1 MDKSF
6 FKILIVDDDEATR
19 GLYKEVF
26 SEAGF
31 IVIEAADGVEGL
43 EKVTAEKPDVI
54 FSGIIMPRLDGFGF
68 MEALRGNVNTASIP
82 VAFCSHLGRVE
93 DRDRAKELGVRDF
106 IVRDIV
112 TPKEV
117 ISRIRALLSNDEY
130 LLSFH
135 TNELD
140 AQKLALHLGIN
151 QDFRCDESGG
161 THFALRLR
169 IKNRATRELDAE
181 LVCIP

>member
-19 GLYKEVF
+19 ELYKEVF
-26 SEAGF
+26 SDAGF
-31 IVIEAADGVEGL
+31 VVIEAVDGVDGL
-43 EKVTAEKPDVI
+43 EKVTQEKPDVI
-54 FSGIIMPRLDGFGF
+54 FSGIIMPRLDGFGLV
-68 MEALRGNVNTASIP
+68 EALHDNVAMASIP
-82 VAFCSHLGRVE
+82 VAFCSHLGRTE
-93 DRDRAKELGVRDF
+93 DREKAKKLGVRDF

-117 ISRIRALLSNDEY
+117 IARIRALLSNDEY
-130 LLSFH
+130 LLLFH
-135 TNELD
+135 INELD
-140 AQKLALHLGIN
+140 AQKLALNLGIDPSFHCEEN
-151 QDFRCDESGG
+151 GG
-161 THFALRLR
+161 SKFALRLR

>member
-26 SEAGF
+26 SDAGF
-31 IVIEAADGVEGL
+31 VVIEAVDGVEGL
-43 EKVTAEKPDVI
+43 EKVTQEKPDVI
-54 FSGIIMPRLDGFGF
+54 FSGIIMPRLDGFGLV
-68 MEALRGNVNTASIP
+68 EALRDNVSTASIP
-82 VAFCSHLGRVE
+82 VAFCSHLGRTE
-93 DRDRAKELGVRDF
+93 DREKAKKLGVRDF

-117 ISRIRALLSNDEY
+117 IARIRALLSNDEY
-130 LLSFH
+130 LIAFH
-135 TNELD
+135 KTDLD
-140 AQKLALHLGIN
+140 AQKLAMHLGIN
-151 QDFRCDESGG
+151 QDFLCDEDSG